1 MENIKEEIV
10 KDLEK
15 VNNLNELND
24 VKVKYLGKSGVITE
38 LQSKIREA
46 EDKKAY
52 GMYVNEIKTY
62 FNEAFTKKNNE
73 INNKIINEKLEGEKI
88 DVTLPGVSIK
98 CGAPNILEKTIEEV
112 EQLFMSLG
120 FDVVDGPEIE
130 EDKYNF
136 ELLNIPK
143 GHPAR
148 DAQDTFY
155 IVNDEVLLRSQ
166 TSPVQ
171 ARTMLKGNGE
181 TPIRMICPGKTS
193 ETHYNKLASLNLEDY
208 VLVSINFEYK
218 LHPVDYLFVG
228 NSRRMKEIRKD
239 LYKKVIASSNV
250 PSGNVF
256 AKINYS
262 SLLNKTEYVKDNSG
276 LMFLKL
282 LSMCDVNSVKIIG
295 MDGYLHKHDDNYIS
309 DDLMF
314 VLEEDIAE
322 QINLGVKLEIKKL
335 KKELSIEII

>member
-1 MENIKEEIV
+1 MINLPNYLAAKHQCNTDYAYYLSQ
-10 KDLEK
+10 K
-15 VNNLNELND
+15 NNLTIDEIDDIFDMLDNEKKVDFDKEYIEQLYLSYFESKDSIIDDFN
-24 VKVKYLGKSGVITE
+24 KVKNIFKGKNVI
-38 LQSKIREA
+38 
-46 EDKKAY
+46 
-52 GMYVNEIKTY
+52 
-62 FNEAFTKKNNE
+62 
-73 INNKIINEKLEGEKI
+73 
-88 DVTLPGVSIK
+88 
-98 CGAPNILEKTIEEV
+98 
-112 EQLFMSLG
+112 
-120 FDVVDGPEIE
+120 
-130 EDKYNF
+130 
-136 ELLNIPK
+136 
-143 GHPAR
+143 
-148 DAQDTFY
+148 
-155 IVNDEVLLRSQ
+155 
-166 TSPVQ
+166 
-171 ARTMLKGNGE
+171 
-181 TPIRMICPGKTS
+181 MICPGKTS